1 MLLCVF
7 SETGSCYV
15 TQVGLVP
22 TILLPQLPKYEDY
35 RLVLIFELKRS
46 VPGLAVE
53 RVCPLP
59 FFWPLESQHDKVS

>member
-46 VPGLAVE
+46 VPGLTVDRGSAL
-53 RVCPLP
+53 CPFSGL
-59 FFWPLESQHDKVS
+59 WKASMTR